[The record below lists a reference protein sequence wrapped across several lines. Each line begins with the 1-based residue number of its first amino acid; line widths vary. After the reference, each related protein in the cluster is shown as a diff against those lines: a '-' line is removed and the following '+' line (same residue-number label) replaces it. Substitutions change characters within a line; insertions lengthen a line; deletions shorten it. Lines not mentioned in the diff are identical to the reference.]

1 MYILG
6 EVDEENDIDQDKD
19 WSDYWRLLFKKVSVK
34 DIEEFEEKYKGEIC
48 TVSCLHRHQHKFQN

>member
-19 WSDYWRLLFKKVSVK
+19 WNDYWRLLFKKVSVK
-34 DIEEFEEKYKGEIC
+34 DIEEFEEKYKGERCI
-48 TVSCLHRHQHKFQN
+48 VSCKQEIAYHMC